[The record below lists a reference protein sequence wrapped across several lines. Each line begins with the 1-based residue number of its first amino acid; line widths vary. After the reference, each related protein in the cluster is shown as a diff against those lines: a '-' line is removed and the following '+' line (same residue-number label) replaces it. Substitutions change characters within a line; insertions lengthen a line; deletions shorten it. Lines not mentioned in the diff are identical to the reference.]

1 MKQAVPFVFT
11 TDKNS
16 RLHRSRALESE
27 GDAFSKKE
35 NVSKERLNAQA
46 LHTAT
51 HK

>member
-11 TDKNS
+11 TEKT
-16 RLHRSRALESE
+16 LGFTVHALESE

-35 NVSKERLNAQA
+35 NVSKERLNVQA
-46 LHTAT
+46 LHTVT

>member
-16 RLHRSRALESE
+16 RLHALESE